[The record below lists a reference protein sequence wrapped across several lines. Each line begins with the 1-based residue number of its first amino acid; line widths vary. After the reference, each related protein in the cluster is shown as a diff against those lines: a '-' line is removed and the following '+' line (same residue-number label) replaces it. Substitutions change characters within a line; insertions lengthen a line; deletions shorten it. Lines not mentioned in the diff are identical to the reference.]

1 MARAS
6 LENDPHYIRGYWRG
20 VRRASVELAL
30 WIAAAAVVMVLVS
43 ILCGSAYATTPCNQF
58 FAAKQYAYVAPVYA
72 APVVQYYAGQDIQAE
87 ALAEKVARLVDKK
100 LELRLASRQQQVA
113 AKPQSMLAQHCAKC
127 HSGATPKAS
136 LTYDGLTAIPPEL
149 VVAALRAI
157 KDESMPKDHKIDP
170 GVKGALMEE
179 LLSLDSTPVQ
189 PVRQQQPLQPDITPL
204 PADRPPP
211 APRGDLQ

>member
-1 MARAS
+1 
-6 LENDPHYIRGYWRG
+6 
-20 VRRASVELAL
+20 VRRTFVEFAL
-30 WIAAAAVVMVLVS
+30 WLVAAAVLTALAS
-43 ILCGSAYATTPCNQF
+43 LFCGSAHATSPCNQF
-58 FAAKQYAYVAPVYA
+58 FSYKQAYVAHANLAPAYLA

-100 LELRLASRQQQVA
+100 LELRLQQRQQQVQ

-136 LTYDGLTAIPPEL
+136 LTYDGLTPIPPDM

-157 KDESMPKDHKIDP
+157 KDEAMPKDHKIDAA
-170 GVKGALMEE
+170 VKGQIMEE

-189 PVRQQQPLQPDITPL
+189 RPTQPEEIPPAFTPAFT

-211 APRGDLQ
+211 PPPTRPGDLQ

>member
-1 MARAS
+1 MK
-6 LENDPHYIRGYWRG
+6 N
-20 VRRASVELAL
+20 
-30 WIAAAAVVMVLVS
+30 LVS
-43 ILCGSAYATTPCNQF
+43 VVVAFLILGGTATATSPCNQF
-58 FAAKQYAYVAPVYA
+58 FAYKQAYVAPVVAYA

-100 LELRLASRQQQVA
+100 LELRLAQRQQQVQA
-113 AKPQSMLAQHCAKC
+113 RPQSILAQHCAKC

-136 LTYDGLTAIPPEL
+136 MTYDGLTPIPPDM

-157 KDESMPKDHKIDP
+157 RDEAMPKDHKIDAA
-170 GVKGALMEE
+170 VKGALMEE

-189 PVRQQQPLQPDITPL
+189 RPGQPEQIQSGFIPVDPRFDSPPRPRERTPHLDEVL

-211 APRGDLQ
+211 APPTRPGDLQ